1 MRRILLSSVA
11 CVAVLNF
18 ATLSQKR
25 YDFRVGECTG
35 HAQCV
40 FRFSVMFLSSTF
52 LILRRIQL
60 DIIMHIH
67 RTSRKVLCIL
77 SCIYTERHV
86 KRCVYYHAYTQNV
99 TWSAV
104 YIIMHIHR
112 TSREVLCIL
121 SCIYT
126 ELHVK
131 RCVYY
136 HAYTQHFT
144 WSAVYIIMYIH
155 RTSREVLCIL
165 SCIYTELHVK
175 FCVYYHVYTQ
185 NFTWSALYSCQI
197 LMKLG
202 FFETRSNIKFHENP
216 SGGSRAVPRGRTDR
230 HAEANSRFPHFCE
243 RV

>member
-67 RTSRKVLCIL
+67 RTSR
-77 SCIYTERHV
+77 
-86 KRCVYYHAYTQNV
+86 
-99 TWSAV
+99 
-104 YIIMHIHR
+104 
-112 TSREVLCIL
+112 EVLCIL

-131 RCVYY
+131 CCVYY
-136 HAYTQHFT
+136 HAYTQNFT
-144 WSAVYIIMYIH
+144 WSAVYIIMHIH
-155 RTSREVLCIL
+155 STSREALCIL

-175 FCVYYHVYTQ
+175 CCVYYHAYTQ
-185 NFTWSALYSCQI
+185 NFTWSSVYIIMYIHRTSREAPSI
-197 LMKLG
+197 L
-202 FFETRSNIKFHENP
+202 
-216 SGGSRAVPRGRTDR
+216 V
-230 HAEANSRFPHFCE
+230 RF
-243 RV
+243 